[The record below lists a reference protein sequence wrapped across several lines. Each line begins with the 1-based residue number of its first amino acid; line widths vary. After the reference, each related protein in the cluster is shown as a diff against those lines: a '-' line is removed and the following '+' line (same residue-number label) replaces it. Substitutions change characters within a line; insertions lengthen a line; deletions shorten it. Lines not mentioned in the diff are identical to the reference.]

1 MPNHPVRTIWQ
12 ARADALLQ
20 AFAAVMNWARE
31 TTGFAPTEADIAEML
46 SLRSIALIAQER
58 LLPIPHGGQGCF
70 LDLAGIPDALVL
82 PLRAYLG
89 ETGGYDLGLPWDRQ
103 RSDQPYKLHSY
114 TLLSLGEVRPGCPA

>member
-12 ARADALLQ
+12 ARADALLE

-46 SLRSIALIAQER
+46 GLRSIALIAQER

-70 LDLAGIPDALVL
+70 LDLAGIPDALVF
-82 PLRAYLG
+82 PLRTYLG
-89 ETGGYDLGLPWDRQ
+89 ETGGYELCPRRESEQEEEGPGRYHGGRGQ
-103 RSDQPYKLHSY
+103 RE
-114 TLLSLGEVRPGCPA
+114 GA